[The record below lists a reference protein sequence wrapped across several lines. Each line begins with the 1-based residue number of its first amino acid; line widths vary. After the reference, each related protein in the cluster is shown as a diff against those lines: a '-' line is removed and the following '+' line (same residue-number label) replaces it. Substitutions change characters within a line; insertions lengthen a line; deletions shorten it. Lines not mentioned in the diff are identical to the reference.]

1 MTMGIYQSSGRVAN
15 PFGTIGVMTG
25 VIGAAFSVI
34 LWIHHY
40 SPDTTILG
48 AYSRQL
54 AGGGQFA
61 DQLGVLA
68 AVFGIIAVI
77 CGIIGGFGGKGGAT
91 TVASLLLGVLAL
103 SYPVLNAL
111 NLVER
116 YAPNPLN

>member
-1 MTMGIYQSSGRVAN
+1 MGIYQSSGRVAN
-15 PFGTIGVMTG
+15 PFGTIGVLTG

-34 LWIHHY
+34 LWFHHY
-40 SPDTTILG
+40 NPGTTILG
-48 AYSRQL
+48 SYSTQL

-68 AVFGIIAVI
+68 AVFGLIAVVS
-77 CGIIGGFGGKGGAT
+77 GIIGGFGGKGGAT
-91 TVASLLLGVLAL
+91 TVASLLLGVVAL